1 MECCGDGFL
10 DFCGGRRPKVV
21 CRQHSE
27 DAVEFPSQELP
38 HWQYDK
44 MLEMKTQV
52 GPVEDHDLLRF
63 LVARKWNV
71 AAAVEQFQ
79 TMQKWRQQNRV
90 ERFRQNAPG
99 PIGPEAAQDA
109 AQDPRLSRQNVEVFP
124 QLRLV
129 EQVPNEGT
137 HIFLGQTLAF
147 GFDKQGHPIQLTNG
161 GLAGHRFLD
170 WFRIVGGREG
180 VLQHLIRSQEL
191 QAARMEESSRR
202 LGRPITKQVV
212 ITNAGGMPMRPCPQA
227 VAAFKDFLFVSSR
240 YYPESLKVLFV
251 VNAPMVFVA
260 LYRLIETWLDPV
272 TAAKIQ
278 VLGTNF
284 KPKLLEHIDADQL
297 PRDYGGTVDF
307 DMLGETWSREDCER
321 YFNSC
326 HRVLRPTGD
335 VSPWSPSERDNS
347 ADKNFPMPR
356 YVVVVIVF
364 FAFFFSHCM

>member
-1 MECCGDGFL
+1 
-10 DFCGGRRPKVV
+10 
-21 CRQHSE
+21 
-27 DAVEFPSQELP
+27 
-38 HWQYDK
+38 

-79 TMQKWRQQNRV
+79 AMQKWRQQNRV

-191 QAARMEESSRR
+191 QVARMEESSRR

-284 KPKLLEHIDADQL
+284 KPKLLEHIDADQCL
-297 PRDYGGTVDF
+297 ATTAALWISTCWAKPGRARTANVTSTAAIGSCVQLAMYRPGAQVSATTALTRTF
-307 DMLGETWSREDCER
+307 QCPDMSSW
-321 YFNSC
+321 
-326 HRVLRPTGD
+326 
-335 VSPWSPSERDNS
+335 
-347 ADKNFPMPR
+347 
-356 YVVVVIVF
+356 
-364 FAFFFSHCM
+364 